1 MDYDKLS
8 EEFDELLSKVTKSD
22 YEKWYYGNKFH
33 EVLNNM
39 TDSDWD
45 NWMTNRASK
54 KEIRRLKMIEKAD
67 KQRIKISM
75 ENGITKDESDS
86 IAKAIYEMQM
96 LGLNVINS
104 EEIKLTEELDKL
116 NKPEK

>member
-22 YEKWYYGNKFH
+22 YEKWYYDNNFH

-39 TDSDWD
+39 TDSDWN
-45 NWMTNRASK
+45 NWMANRASK
-54 KEIRRLKMIEKAD
+54 KAIRRLEMIKKANE
-67 KQRIKISM
+67 QRIKISM

-96 LGLNVINS
+96 LGLNVINT

-116 NKPEK
+116 KNKD